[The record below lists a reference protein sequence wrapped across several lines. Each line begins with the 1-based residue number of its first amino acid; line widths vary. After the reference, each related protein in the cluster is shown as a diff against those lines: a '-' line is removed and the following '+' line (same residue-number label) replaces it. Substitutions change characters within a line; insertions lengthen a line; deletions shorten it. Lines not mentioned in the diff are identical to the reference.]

1 MNKKEKLINIFKQF
15 LIKDSQIRRD
25 ALVFGKN
32 QGIKFE
38 DNLKKIFDD
47 NGINYIYQP
56 NGSQKFP
63 DFVLTD
69 FTLQINIE
77 CKTSEKGN
85 IVWNSGIA
93 HKDMILLYASAHNK
107 SNDMTFFLGKQ
118 RMPSD
123 DIRDRFKQ
131 WIKNKRDVL
140 SDTFNNDFRDD
151 LSQMYSL
158 YLREMLNDKIHN
170 FLKNPKRKEW
180 ENEVISFLQSLNVND
195 NK

>member
-25 ALVFGKN
+25 ALVFGKK

-38 DNLKKIFDD
+38 DNLKYIFKRE
-47 NGINYIYQP
+47 GISYIYQP
-56 NGSQKFP
+56 NGSQNFP
-63 DFVLTD
+63 DFLLTD
-69 FTLQINIE
+69 FTLPINIE

-107 SNDMTFFLGKQ
+107 SNDITFFLGKQ
-118 RMPSD
+118 RMPLD
-123 DIRDRFKQ
+123 DIRNEFKQ

-140 SDTFNNDFRDD
+140 KNTFKNEFSK
-151 LSQMYSL
+151 LSEMYTL

-170 FLKNPKRKEW
+170 FLKNPKREEW
-180 ENEVISFLQSLNVND
+180 ENEVISFLQSLNVKD

>member
-38 DNLKKIFDD
+38 DNLKHIFERE
-47 NGINYIYQP
+47 GISYIYQP
-56 NGSQKFP
+56 NGSQNFP
-63 DFVLTD
+63 DFLLTD
-69 FTLQINIE
+69 FTLPINIE

-107 SNDMTFFLGKQ
+107 SNDITFFLGKQ
-118 RMPSD
+118 RMPLD
-123 DIRDRFKQ
+123 DIRNEFKQ

-140 SDTFNNDFRDD
+140 KNTFKNEFSK
-151 LSQMYSL
+151 LSEMYTL
-158 YLREMLNDKIHN
+158 YLREM
-170 FLKNPKRKEW
+170 
-180 ENEVISFLQSLNVND
+180 
-195 NK
+195 

>member
-1 MNKKEKLINIFKQF
+1 MDKKEKIINIFKQF

-38 DNLKKIFDD
+38 DNLKHIFERE
-47 NGINYIYQP
+47 GISYIYQP
-56 NGSQKFP
+56 NGSQDSP
-63 DFVLTD
+63 DFLLTD
-69 FTLQINIE
+69 FTLPINIE

-85 IVWNSGIA
+85 IVWNSGIP

-107 SNDMTFFLGKQ
+107 SNDITFFLGKQ

-123 DIRDRFKQ
+123 NIRNEFKQ

-140 SDTFNNDFRDD
+140 ENTFRNEFSN
-151 LSQMYSL
+151 LSEMYTL

-170 FLKNPKRKEW
+170 FLKNLKREEW
-180 ENEVISFLQSLNVND
+180 ENEVISFLQSLSVKD